1 MNKTILS
8 IGTLVVALTLVSSF
22 LFIPVVAYGKSNWQI
37 TFSGNCNNK
46 PICDTYMGGTGGFW
60 GWCSLG
66 GGSTSGNNADCE
78 ESNYFFYVGPTVC
91 PPLCKGPTHI
101 AISGSAWTT
110 VPLGA
115 GSPLSLFLIT
125 EGSIT
130 LAGPSTA
137 AAIAAGAPSPPSCV
151 VANNKQ
157 SITCDVATLTGG
169 LGVGVALVQPGHTSN
184 SICAFGPSGPISAPG
199 CHTEQQET
207 QIP

>member
-1 MNKTILS
+1 MSTTLQRTNAYCYFRKCLDHGALGCRLS
-8 IGTLVVALTLVSSF
+8 
-22 LFIPVVAYGKSNWQI
+22 
-37 TFSGNCNNK
+37 
-46 PICDTYMGGTGGFW
+46 
-60 GWCSLG
+60 
-66 GGSTSGNNADCE
+66 
-78 ESNYFFYVGPTVC
+78 
-91 PPLCKGPTHI
+91 
-101 AISGSAWTT
+101 AI
-110 VPLGA
+110 
-115 GSPLSLFLIT
+115 PLSIT